1 MSLLNQLQVTMADLM
16 PVKGKSVMVAGETT
30 PYRVSERLYS
40 AVQAMAVYK
49 PYRRLQFSSNFGMK
63 SKRPADL
70 GKPGARVVPRSRPA
84 PA

>member
-40 AVQAMAVYK
+40 AVQAMAIDQAI
-49 PYRRLQFSSNFGMK
+49 P
-63 SKRPADL
+63 PAAIFL
-70 GKPGARVVPRSRPA
+70 KLRNEIQTAG
-84 PA
+84 